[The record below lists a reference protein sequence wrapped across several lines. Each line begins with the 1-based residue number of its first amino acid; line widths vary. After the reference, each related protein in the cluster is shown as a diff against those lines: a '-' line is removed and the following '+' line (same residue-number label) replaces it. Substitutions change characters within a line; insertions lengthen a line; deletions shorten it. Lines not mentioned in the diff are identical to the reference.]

1 MAFRDAAQASLA
13 FVAGSGTV
21 LATHQEFASVNVIM
35 GLRRVTAVACI
46 VGLQG
51 CVALH
56 PRQPLPSALLVG
68 ARPEGFP
75 TNIRF
80 WGDVVSPDLRA
91 GLSQQYAQ
99 LRGTAAASRSAITT
113 RADFLAISGG
123 GGDGAYAAGLLKGW
137 SERGTR
143 PVFEVVTGVST
154 GALAAPFAFLGSDYD
169 NSLAEIYTAYGDED
183 LYRSN
188 GPLGLLGASMNDTAP
203 LRLLIERYVT
213 DNFLDRIAAE
223 GRLGRRLL
231 VQTTNLDAQRPIIWD
246 MTAIAASDSSHRRE
260 FFVRLLL
267 ASAAI
272 PAVFPPQRIRVTAE
286 DGHFYDEL
294 HVDGGVSSQVFF
306 APPQMQLEDI
316 EMKTFGHTRIR
327 TLYVVRNGKLGPEYQ
342 NSEEK
347 TLSIATRSIA
357 ALIKGQSLAD
367 LGNLARAA
375 RASRTQFRF
384 SAIPESFSVVADGD
398 FDRRYMSQL
407 YEVGRSVGR
416 DGRWSQASAT
426 PSF

>member
-1 MAFRDAAQASLA
+1 MNGKS
-13 FVAGSGTV
+13 
-21 LATHQEFASVNVIM
+21 
-35 GLRRVTAVACI
+35 GLRMAVFAASI
-46 VGLQG
+46 TVLQG
-51 CVALH
+51 CVALE
-56 PRQPLPSALLVG
+56 PRQPLPSALSVG

-75 TNIRF
+75 DSIRF
-80 WGDVVSPDLRA
+80 WGDAATPDLRA
-91 GLSQQYAQ
+91 ALTRQYGQ
-99 LRGTAAASRSAITT
+99 LRNTAVGGRPTVAT

-123 GGDGAYAAGLLKGW
+123 GGDGAYAAGLLRGW
-137 SERGTR
+137 TERGTR

-154 GALAAPFAFLGSDYD
+154 GALAAPFAFLGPAYD
-169 NSLAEIYTAYGDED
+169 DSLAEIYTAYGDDD

-213 DNFLDRIAAE
+213 DDFLDRVAVE
-223 GRLGRRLL
+223 ERLGRRLL
-231 VQTTNLDAQRPIIWD
+231 VQTTNLDAQRPVIWD
-246 MTAIAASDSSHRRE
+246 LTAIAAGDRSARRE
-260 FFVRLLL
+260 LFVRLLL
-267 ASAAI
+267 ASSAI
-272 PAVFPPQRIRVTAE
+272 PAVFPPQRIRVTAG
-286 DGHFYDEL
+286 DNRDYDEL

-306 APPQMQLEDI
+306 APPQMRLEDI
-316 EMKTFGHTRIR
+316 ELQTFGHTRAR

-342 NSEEK
+342 TSEEK

-375 RASRTQFRF
+375 RASRTRF
-384 SAIPESFSVVADGD
+384 HYSAIPESFNGVADGN

-416 DGRWSQASAT
+416 DGRWSQTSSASN
-426 PSF
+426 F

>member
-1 MAFRDAAQASLA
+1 MS
-13 FVAGSGTV
+13 
-21 LATHQEFASVNVIM
+21 
-35 GLRRVTAVACI
+35 GLRRAVLAACFA
-46 VGLQG
+46 GLQG
-51 CVALH
+51 CVTSE
-56 PRQPLPSALLVG
+56 PRQPLPSALLFG
-68 ARPEGFP
+68 TRPEGFP

-80 WGDVVSPDLRA
+80 WGDAVTPDLRA
-91 GLSQQYAQ
+91 GLAQQYAQ
-99 LRGTAAASRSAITT
+99 LRDAAAASRPAVAT

-154 GALAAPFAFLGSDYD
+154 GALAAPFAFLGPAYD
-169 NSLAEIYTAYGDED
+169 DSLAEIYTAYSDDD

-188 GPLGLLGASMNDTAP
+188 GPLGLFGASMNDTAP

-213 DNFLDRIAAE
+213 EDFLDRIAAE
-223 GRLGRRLL
+223 GKLGRRLL
-231 VQTTNLDAQRPIIWD
+231 VQTTNLDAQRPVIWD
-246 MTAIAASDSSHRRE
+246 LTALAASDRSTRRQL
-260 FFVRLLL
+260 FVRLLL

-272 PAVFPPQRIRVTAE
+272 PAVFPPQRIRVIAG
-286 DGHFYDEL
+286 DGRDYDEL
-294 HVDGGVSSQVFF
+294 HVDGGVSSQIFF
-306 APPQMQLEDI
+306 APPQMRLDKVELS
-316 EMKTFGHTRIR
+316 TFGHARTR

-342 NSEEK
+342 TSEEK

-375 RASRTQFRF
+375 RASRTRF
-384 SAIPESFSVVADGD
+384 CYSAIPESFSEVAAGN

-416 DGRWSQASAT
+416 GGRWSQASSTAT
-426 PSF
+426 Y